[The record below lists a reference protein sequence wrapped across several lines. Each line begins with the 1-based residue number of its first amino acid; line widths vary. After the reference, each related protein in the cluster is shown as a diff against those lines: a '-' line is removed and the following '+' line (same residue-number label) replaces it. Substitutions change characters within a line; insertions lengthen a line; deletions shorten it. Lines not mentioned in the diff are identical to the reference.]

1 MDIHGYTESGSI
13 SATIDG
19 ILMTVPDDPAN
30 RHRQMIAE
38 WEFDAEGNR
47 VNTIP
52 AYVPPPPPEP
62 SDDEIIDRA
71 MREDFIDRMAKNATA
86 PAAVKAAALRIKAR
100 NDS

>member
-1 MDIHGYTESGSI
+1 MDIHGYTQNGSI

-38 WEFDAEGNR
+38 WEAQG
-47 VNTIP
+47 NTIP
-52 AYVPPPPPEP
+52 PYVPPTPPAL

-71 MREDFIDRMAKNATA
+71 MREDFIERMIKNVSAPKVIKDAAT
-86 PAAVKAAALRIKAR
+86 RIKAR
-100 NDS
+100 EGN